1 MADAPPYLFSVD
13 LEDVRTMFPGGER
26 FRPRV
31 PAMAERLLRALES
44 HRARGTFFVV
54 GSVARAYPALVREIA
69 EAGHEIAC
77 HTDAHLPL
85 DRMDAAALRD
95 DLRRNVD
102 ALLAAGTPLPRGF
115 RAPLFSLTERTAWAY
130 EVLAELGF
138 AYSSSVLPAAN
149 PLHGWPGFGSGPRRM
164 AGVLELPMTVLP
176 AGPLRVPF
184 GGGVYFRALPWPV
197 VWWAFRWH
205 RRRGLPVLGYLHPYD
220 VDEEQERFMHPGIGG
235 NRAYNALLYHN
246 RGAVFPR
253 LERVRAMGF
262 RWISYAEHLAALPA

>member
-1 MADAPPYLFSVD
+1 MADAPYLFSVD

-31 PAMAERLLRALES
+31 PAMTERFLEVLE
-44 HRARGTFFVV
+44 RCGARGTFFVV
-54 GSVARAYPALVREIA
+54 GSVARAYPWLVREIA
-69 EAGHEIAC
+69 GAGHEIAC

-102 ALLAAGTPLPRGF
+102 ALLAAGAPPPRGF
-115 RAPLFSLTERTAWAY
+115 RAPVFSLTGTTAWAY
-130 EVLAELGF
+130 EVLEELGF

-149 PLHGWPGFGSGPRRM
+149 PLYGWPGFGSAPRRIG
-164 AGVLELPMTVLP
+164 GVLELPMTVLP

-184 GGGVYFRALPWPV
+184 GGGVYFRVLPWAALS
-197 VWWAFRWH
+197 WAFRWH
-205 RRRGLPVLGYLHPYD
+205 LRRGLPVLGYLHPYD
-220 VDEEQERFMHPGIGG
+220 ADEEQELFMHPGIGG
-235 NRAYNALLYHN
+235 SRVYNALVYHN

-262 RWISYAEHLAALPA
+262 RFVSYAEHLAALPAS